1 MGADADLCKGVG
13 GLCLVYAR
21 KYKSL
26 NGMEEVGFKNAI
38 KLHAFYFLM
47 YYPNSV
53 LSKNR

>member
-26 NGMEEVGFKNAI
+26 NGMGEVGIKNAI

-47 YYPNSV
+47 YDPNSV

>member
-26 NGMEEVGFKNAI
+26 NGMGEVGIKNAI
-38 KLHAFYFLM
+38 KLHAHSGLAWVSFVNKLM
-47 YYPNSV
+47 
-53 LSKNR
+53 